1 MILNH
6 AVESV
11 VKNAPL
17 TAAVIGGCM
26 ADINYSWTC
35 PYCRQVATITDDNIS
50 GNVHYF
56 DQKNILGNLG
66 LYTYVTVCPNDKCK
80 EFTVTASLFK
90 VKYNPTRSFDGN
102 AILSW
107 NLKPQSSA
115 KPFPSYVPASILQDY
130 VEACQICNL
139 SPKASATLSRRC
151 LQGIIRDYW
160 GISKS
165 RLIDEINELKGKIDS
180 TTWQAID
187 AVRSIGNIGAHMEK
201 DINLIVD
208 VEPDEA
214 DLLLRLI
221 EVLLEEW
228 YIRRH
233 EREEH
238 MQKVIAAAQAKA
250 SQKTTNPN

>member
-1 MILNH
+1 
-6 AVESV
+6 
-11 VKNAPL
+11 
-17 TAAVIGGCM
+17 M
-26 ADINYSWTC
+26 ASDYSWTC
-35 PYCRQVATITDDNIS
+35 PYCRQVATIQSDNVS
-50 GNVHYF
+50 SDFHNF
-56 DQKNILGNLG
+56 NNNNKLGQVG
-66 LYTYVTVCPNDKCK
+66 ITTYVTVCPNSQCR
-80 EFTVTASLFK
+80 EFTITAALYK
-90 VKYNPTRSFDGN
+90 ANYNQGWRTIGEPII
-102 AILSW
+102 AW

-115 KPFPSYVPASILQDY
+115 KPFPAYIPAPLLQDY
-130 VEACQICNL
+130 EEACLICSL

-151 LQGIIRDYW
+151 LQGIVRDFW

-180 TTWQAID
+180 TTWEAID
-187 AVRSIGNIGAHMEK
+187 AVRSLGNIGAHMEK

-214 DLLLRLI
+214 NLLIRLI

-238 MQKVIAAAQAKA
+238 MQKVIAAAKAKNDI
-250 SQKTTNPN
+250 KTQSKP

>member
-1 MILNH
+1 MGAN
-6 AVESV
+6 
-11 VKNAPL
+11 
-17 TAAVIGGCM
+17 
-26 ADINYSWTC
+26 DYSWTC
-35 PYCRQVATITDDNIS
+35 PYCRQIATIKSDNVS
-50 GNVHYF
+50 SDTHYF
-56 DQKNILGNLG
+56 DKSNKLGEIG
-66 LYTYVTVCPNDKCK
+66 LHTFVTVCPNSKCC
-80 EFTVTASLFK
+80 EFTIKATLYK
-90 VKYNPTRSFDGN
+90 VEYNPGRTLVGKP
-102 AILSW
+102 ILSW

-115 KPFPSYVPASILQDY
+115 KPFPSYIPASILQDY
-130 VEACQICNL
+130 EEGCEICSL

-160 GISKS
+160 GISKT

-208 VEPDEA
+208 VEPEEA

-221 EVLLEEW
+221 EVLLDEW
-228 YIRRH
+228 YIRCH

-238 MQKVIAAAQAKA
+238 MQKVISAARAKVVE
-250 SQKTTNPN
+250 KTTSKP